1 MEDPCLG
8 FHREV
13 VRRHGSTVVALPVD
27 EHGARTGL
35 LSDSGFPTVGAAVVT
50 PAHQYPTGG
59 TLHAARRHSVLDWA
73 RSTGGLIIEDD
84 YDGEF
89 RHDRRPVGALQG
101 MAPGHVAY
109 VGTASKTLGPAL
121 RLAWLVLPPHL
132 VDPVVDHKRHSDHHS
147 ETIGQLTLAD
157 LISEHEYDRHVR
169 ACRLRYQRRRDLLL
183 TRLQPAPGRIASG
196 FAIQGIA
203 AGLHALI
210 TLPADQLTEQDVLH
224 RAAAHSLALEPLGD
238 HWHTAGDH
246 PQGIVVG
253 YTTQPEHSYPAALDA
268 LTQAVD
274 GATSRQKTEVE
285 HHQVQ
290 DLAGRHGAE

>member
-121 RLAWLVLPPHL
+121 RLA
-132 VDPVVDHKRHSDHHS
+132 
-147 ETIGQLTLAD
+147 
-157 LISEHEYDRHVR
+157 
-169 ACRLRYQRRRDLLL
+169 
-183 TRLQPAPGRIASG
+183 
-196 FAIQGIA
+196 
-203 AGLHALI
+203 
-210 TLPADQLTEQDVLH
+210 
-224 RAAAHSLALEPLGD
+224 
-238 HWHTAGDH
+238 
-246 PQGIVVG
+246 
-253 YTTQPEHSYPAALDA
+253 
-268 LTQAVD
+268 
-274 GATSRQKTEVE
+274 
-285 HHQVQ
+285 
-290 DLAGRHGAE
+290 